1 MRYFNKLAEGI
12 DVTQLRVAL
21 MRNPQLWN
29 QDNCRREFE
38 GTPHKETEDILLRF
52 GSADG
57 NDLEAVD
64 TAAMSS
70 MPKAKDAAR
79 AIMMSVG
86 GVRLGRIVITR
97 LEPGRKILPHSD
109 VVGEYAKYYTRF
121 HLVLQGLPGSLFNC
135 GDETVVMQT
144 GELWWFDASAEHS
157 VVNNSKDDRLHMLVD
172 VRIDP

>member
-12 DVTQLRVAL
+12 DVTPLRVAL

-29 QDNCRREFE
+29 VDNCRREFE
-38 GTPHKETEDILLRF
+38 GTPHKDVDDILLRF
-52 GSADG
+52 GLPDG
-57 NDLEAVD
+57 NDLEAID
-64 TAAMSS
+64 TPAMLAL
-70 MPKAKDAAR
+70 PKAKDAAK
-79 AIMMSVG
+79 AIMNTVG
-86 GVRLGRIVITR
+86 GVRLGRVVVTR

-109 VVGEYAKYYTRF
+109 TMGIYAKYYTRF

-157 VVNNSKDDRLHMLVD
+157 VTNNSRDDRIHMLVD
-172 VRIDP
+172 VRID